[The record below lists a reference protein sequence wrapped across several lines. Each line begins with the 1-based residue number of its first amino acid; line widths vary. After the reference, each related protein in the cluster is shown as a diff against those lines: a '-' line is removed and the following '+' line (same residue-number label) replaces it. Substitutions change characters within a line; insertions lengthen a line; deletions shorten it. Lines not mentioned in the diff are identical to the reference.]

1 MKKYTSEENKPKKG
15 TTFYYLVYLLC
26 CILSPRFEILGFQD
40 EEKCSPLL
48 WVQKELDGHF
58 VAYVVFTFNFNS
70 LINDHI

>member
-1 MKKYTSEENKPKKG
+1 MMSYRTVSVMIFVIP
-15 TTFYYLVYLLC
+15 YSICHDVIPYSIC
-26 CILSPRFEILGFQD
+26 HDGFQD

-70 LINDHI
+70 LTNDHI